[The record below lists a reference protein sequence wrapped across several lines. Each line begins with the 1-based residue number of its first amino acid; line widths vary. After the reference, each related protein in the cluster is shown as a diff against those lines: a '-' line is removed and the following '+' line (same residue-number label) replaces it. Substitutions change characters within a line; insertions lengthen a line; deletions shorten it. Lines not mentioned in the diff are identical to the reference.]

1 MNFNELKKSILSVKS
16 PGKYLGGE
24 YGSIKKDK
32 ENVDVRFAFYF
43 PDTYE
48 IGMSHLGLR
57 ILYGL
62 INERENYWCERA
74 FAPSDDFEELMRRE
88 NIKLYGLESYDAIDT
103 FDFIGFTLQYE
114 LSYTN
119 ILNMLDLAGV
129 ELLAENRGEDDPI
142 VIAGGPCCCNPE
154 PLFDFFDL
162 FVLGDGEEVTLE
174 ILELYEKLKKSGAK
188 NYRSQFIDKVG
199 SIEGVYNCKEFR
211 GYDGNIGNNI
221 VNSANIFPKKRLIRD
236 LNNSYYPK
244 ETIVPFTEIVHD
256 RAVEEVLRGCIRG
269 CRFCQAG
276 FIYRPYREKNIDTIT
291 TQTKSLCDFTG
302 YDTVSLSSLST
313 ADYSEIENLLKT
325 LNEYT
330 EKNNIGM
337 SLPSLRM
344 DSFSDELI
352 EQLMK
357 VRKSSLTF
365 APEAG
370 SQRLRDVINKNITED
385 EILKACSTAFTYG
398 INSVKL
404 YFMLGLPT
412 ETDEDIVAI
421 AELAEKIGKLYNE
434 ITINGNN
441 GKPKPLTISISVSTF
456 IPKPFTPFQFVPQA
470 TESEISHKQNLLK
483 SLVRSKRRI
492 DVSYNDYRTSFLEAV
507 FARGDRKLSKV
518 LLTAWKKGC
527 KFDGW
532 DDHFKWKMWMD
543 AFEENGVDP
552 ASYAQKSY
560 YVNDFMP
567 WDHLDYMIDKKFLWD
582 EYQKALSA
590 VTTPNC
596 RQKCSQCGISKNI
609 GKCPAFQNKQV

>member
-1 MNFNELKKSILSVKS
+1 MNFNELKKHILAVKS

-24 YGSIKKDK
+24 YGSIIKDK
-32 ENVDVRFAFYF
+32 KNVDVRFAFCF

-74 FAPSDDFEELMRRE
+74 FAPSDDFEALMRRE
-88 NIKLYGLESYDAIDT
+88 KIKLYGLESYDDIDT

-114 LSYTN
+114 LSFTN
-119 ILNMLDLAGV
+119 ILNMLDLAGI
-129 ELLAENRGEDDPI
+129 ELLAENRGEDAPI

-162 FVLGDGEEVTLE
+162 FVLGDGEEVTIE
-174 ILELYEKLKKSGAK
+174 ILELYEKIKKSGEK
-188 NYRSQFIDKVG
+188 NYRSIFIDQVG
-199 SIEGVYNCKEFR
+199 SIEGVYNRKEYV
-211 GYDGNIGNNI
+211 GYDGKSRNNI
-221 VNSANIFPKKRLIRD
+221 VNNAKLFPKKRVISD
-236 LNNSYYPK
+236 LNNCYYPK

-276 FIYRPYREKNIDTIT
+276 FIYRPYREKNIDTIR

-313 ADYSEIENLLKT
+313 ADYFEIESLLKA

-385 EILKACSTAFTYG
+385 EILKACSIAFTYG

-412 ETDEDIVAI
+412 ETDEDIIAI
-421 AELAEKIGKLYNE
+421 AELAEKIVKLYNE
-434 ITINGNN
+434 ISRNNNN
-441 GKPKPLTISISVSTF
+441 GKSKPLNISISASTF

-470 TESEISHKQNLLK
+470 TESEILHKQSVLK
-483 SLVRSKRRI
+483 ASIRSKRRI
-492 DVSYNDYRTSFLEAV
+492 DVSYNDFRTSFLEAV
-507 FARGDRKLSKV
+507 FARGDRNLSKV
-518 LLTAWKKGC
+518 LMAAWKKGC

-532 DDHFKWKMWMD
+532 DDHFKWKMWME
-543 AFEENGVDP
+543 AFEENEISP

-560 YVNDFMP
+560 NENDFMP
-567 WDHLDYMIDKKFLWD
+567 WDHIDYMIDKKFLW
-582 EYQKALSA
+582 EEWNKAQTGL
-590 VTTPNC
+590 TTQSC
-596 RQKCSQCGISKNI
+596 REKCSQCGISKTI
-609 GKCPAFQNKQV
+609 GKCPANCGRN

>member
-1 MNFNELKKSILSVKS
+1 MNFNELKKQILSVKT

-32 ENVDVRFAFYF
+32 ENVDVRFAFCF

-88 NIKLYGLESYDAIDT
+88 NIKLYGLESYDDIDT

-114 LSYTN
+114 LSFTN

-129 ELLAENRGEDDPI
+129 ELLAENRGEDAPI

-174 ILELYEKLKKSGAK
+174 ILELYEKLKKSGVK
-188 NYRSQFIDKVG
+188 NYRSIFIDQVG
-199 SIEGVYNCKEFR
+199 SIEGVYNRKEFS
-211 GYDGNIGNNI
+211 GYDGKIENNI
-221 VNSANIFPKKRLIRD
+221 ANSTNKFPKKRLIKD
-236 LNNSYYPK
+236 LNNCYYPK

-385 EILKACSTAFTYG
+385 EILKACSAAFTYG

-412 ETDEDIVAI
+412 ETDEDIIAI
-421 AELAEKIGKLYNE
+421 AELAEKIIMLFNE
-434 ITINGNN
+434 ITRNINN
-441 GKPKPLTISISVSTF
+441 GKPKPLTISISASTF

-470 TESEISHKQNLLK
+470 SENQILHKQNLLK
-483 SLVRSKRRI
+483 ASIRSKRRI
-492 DVSYNDYRTSFLEAV
+492 DVSYNDYSTSFLEAV

-518 LLTAWKKGC
+518 LYSAWKKGC

-532 DDHFKWKMWMD
+532 DDHFKWKMWIE
-543 AFEENGVDP
+543 AFEENNIEP
-552 ASYAQKSY
+552 ADYAQRSFA
-560 YVNDFMP
+560 VNDFMP
-567 WDHLDYMIDKKFLWD
+567 WDHLDYMIDKKFLWN
-582 EYQKALSA
+582 EYQKALKSES
-590 VTTPNC
+590 TPNC

-609 GKCPAFQNKQV
+609 GKCPACQNS

>member
-1 MNFNELKKSILSVKS
+1 MNFNDLKKQILSVKS
-16 PGKYLGGE
+16 PCKYLGGE
-24 YGSIKKDK
+24 YGSVKKDK
-32 ENVDVRFAFYF
+32 ENVDVRFAFCF

-62 INERENYWCERA
+62 INDRENYWCERA
-74 FAPSDDFEELMRRE
+74 FAPSGDFEELMRRE
-88 NIKLYGLESYDAIDT
+88 NIKLYGLESYDDIDT

-119 ILNMLDLAGV
+119 VLNMLDLAGV
-129 ELLAENRGEDDPI
+129 ELLAENRDEDSPI
-142 VIAGGPCCCNPE
+142 VIAGGPCSCNPE

-162 FVLGDGEEVTLE
+162 FVLGDGEEVILE
-174 ILELYEKLKKSGAK
+174 ILEFYEKIKKSCAK
-188 NYRSQFIDKVG
+188 NYRSMFLEQVG
-199 SIEGVYNCKEFR
+199 CIEGVYNRKEFIE
-211 GYDGNIGNNI
+211 YDGNIGNNI
-221 VNSANIFPKKRLIRD
+221 VNIANSFPKKRIIKE
-236 LNNSYYPK
+236 LNNCYYPK

-276 FIYRPYREKNIDTIT
+276 FIYRPYREKNIDTIV
-291 TQTKSLCDFTG
+291 TQAKSLCDFTG
-302 YDTVSLSSLST
+302 YDMVSLSSLST
-313 ADYSEIENLLKT
+313 ADYSEIESLLKI

-385 EILKACSTAFTYG
+385 EIFKACSTAFTYG

-404 YFMLGLPT
+404 YFMLGLPS
-412 ETDEDIVAI
+412 ETDEDIIAI
-421 AELAEKIGKLYNE
+421 ADLAEKIIKLYNDVSKK
-434 ITINGNN
+434 INN
-441 GKPKPLTISISVSTF
+441 GKTKPLAISISASTF

-483 SLVRSKRRI
+483 ASIRSKRRI

-507 FARGDRKLSKV
+507 FARGDRKLTKV
-518 LLTAWKKGC
+518 LLSAWKKG
-527 KFDGW
+527 
-532 DDHFKWKMWMD
+532 M
-543 AFEENGVDP
+543 
-552 ASYAQKSY
+552 
-560 YVNDFMP
+560 
-567 WDHLDYMIDKKFLWD
+567 
-582 EYQKALSA
+582 
-590 VTTPNC
+590 
-596 RQKCSQCGISKNI
+596 
-609 GKCPAFQNKQV
+609 